1 MKITLDGARAGT
13 VEFVANAG
21 RSCFRTI
28 VLTNDS
34 EDAQLFKVLTTAPT
48 RYRVKPASGS
58 LGAGCSVEVHLVL
71 TPQDAVPDDLAQW
84 AKDKFQIKNLAFS
97 DEGASAEDIANAWK
111 EAAPEAVE
119 ATRLRCSHVHESAPS
134 SPRPVAAPPA
144 APSPPPRAEP
154 PPAAAAAAAVAG
166 GSPVARAAR
175 RRDAGEESARWL
187 ARTGAVQ
194 LLLPLLRHFSPAW
207 WERWLLPLAF
217 LASLLL
223 LGYVDRLSAW
233 MLSGSL
239 GGTVVLV
246 AMAGGYVRW
255 LGFTPPTR
263 LAASRSLAA
272 SWSGPPAA
280 RDKLAVDKPSAS
292 PRRSKK
298 AW

>member
-119 ATRLRCSHVHESAPS
+119 ATRLRCSH
-134 SPRPVAAPPA
+134 
-144 APSPPPRAEP
+144 
-154 PPAAAAAAAVAG
+154 
-166 GSPVARAAR
+166 
-175 RRDAGEESARWL
+175 
-187 ARTGAVQ
+187 

-280 RDKLAVDKPSAS
+280 GDKLAVDKPSAS